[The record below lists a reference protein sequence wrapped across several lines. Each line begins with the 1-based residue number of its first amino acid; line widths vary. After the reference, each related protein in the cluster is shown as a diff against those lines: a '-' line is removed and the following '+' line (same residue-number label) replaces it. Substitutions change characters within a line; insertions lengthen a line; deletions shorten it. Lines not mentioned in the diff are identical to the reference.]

1 MTATSR
7 LHARAERT
15 KKTETMGFTKSTA
28 MRHKRVDDDVDDD
41 DVYVMREK
49 GGRKGGF
56 Y

>member
-1 MTATSR
+1 MTATSP

-28 MRHKRVDDDVDDD
+28 MRHKRVDDDDDD